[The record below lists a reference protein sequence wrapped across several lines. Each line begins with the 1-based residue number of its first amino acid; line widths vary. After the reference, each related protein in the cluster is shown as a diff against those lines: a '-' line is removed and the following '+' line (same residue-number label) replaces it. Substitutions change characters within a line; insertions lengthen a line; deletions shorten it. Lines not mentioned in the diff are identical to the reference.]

1 MKKQIM
7 IITRNNDTL
16 FGNPYEADEN
26 SPLPF
31 PDYSAR
37 TVQDF
42 RELEKFKEELQ
53 IEEIAVER
61 WTVVTMATTK
71 EK

>member
-7 IITRNNDTL
+7 IVTRNNDRL
-16 FGNPYEADEN
+16 FGNPYETDEN
-26 SPLPF
+26 SPLLF

-53 IEEIAVER
+53 IEEISIAR
-61 WTVVTMATTK
+61 WTVVPMKTR
-71 EK
+71 EE